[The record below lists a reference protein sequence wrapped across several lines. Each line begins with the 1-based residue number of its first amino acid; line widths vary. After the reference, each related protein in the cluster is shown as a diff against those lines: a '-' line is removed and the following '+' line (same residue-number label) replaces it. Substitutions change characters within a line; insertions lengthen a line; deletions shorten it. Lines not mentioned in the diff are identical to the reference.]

1 MSAPTLRSRP
11 HALVIPFPAQGHI
24 GPMMHL
30 SIKLAKEAGF
40 VITFVNTH
48 HHHTLLKEL
57 LEPRFREQGLE
68 DIHLAE
74 VVNAGRDSGDTTGAQ
89 SIVELCESFF
99 KLTPAF
105 EDLVESLLPR
115 PTGHEFNDDN
125 VSTTHPSGKSSHSL
139 PPLTCIISD
148 LFLYFTQDI
157 ASKYGLKYVAF
168 WTASAGMLAT
178 TMSVVAHGHRAPPP
192 DHERLITWIPGVPPL
207 KRSEIN
213 EFLLNPDP
221 EDLMYHIYHTSYKR
235 LPEATCIVINT
246 FEELDAESLAALR
259 KDNEAVEIYAVGP
272 LLPDSYFTT
281 LAENTGCNGS
291 TTTVELSSY
300 PMPALWKEDDK
311 CVEWLNRRQDPGSVM
326 YVSFGSI
333 TIMSGEQFEELALG
347 LEESGSP
354 VLWVIRPD
362 LMLSGASFPDG
373 FLERTQD
380 RIFIVEWAPQLQVL
394 AHPSVGGF
402 LSHCGWNSTLESI
415 SAGVPTLG
423 WPYFSDQ
430 MLNNRCL
437 VDKWGLGL
445 EFERDHDDENNIIVR
460 RDEVA
465 RKVRALMRRNADGD
479 TPAPH
484 RERATRWQD
493 VAQEAVQ
500 TPNGSSSLAFAQV
513 VKSMLG

>member
-1 MSAPTLRSRP
+1 M
-11 HALVIPFPAQGHI
+11 
-24 GPMMHL
+24 
-30 SIKLAKEAGF
+30 
-40 VITFVNTH
+40 
-48 HHHTLLKEL
+48 
-57 LEPRFREQGLE
+57 
-68 DIHLAE
+68 
-74 VVNAGRDSGDTTGAQ
+74 
-89 SIVELCESFF
+89 
-99 KLTPAF
+99 AF
-105 EDLVESLLPR
+105 L
-115 PTGHEFNDDN
+115 
-125 VSTTHPSGKSSHSL
+125 
-139 PPLTCIISD
+139 
-148 LFLYFTQDI
+148 
-157 ASKYGLKYVAF
+157 
-168 WTASAGMLAT
+168 TASAGMLAT

-192 DHERLITWIPGVPPL
+192 DHERVIITWAPGVPPL

-259 KDNEAVEIYAVGP
+259 KDNEAVEIYAVGT

-281 LAENTGCNGS
+281 LAENTENVGNGS

-311 CVEWLNRRQDPGSVM
+311 CVEWLNSQDPGSVM

-333 TIMSGEQFEELALG
+333 AIMSGEQVEELALG
-347 LEESGSP
+347 LEGSGSR
-354 VLWVIRPD
+354 VLWVIRAD
-362 LMLSGASFPDG
+362 LMSGASFPDG

-423 WPYFSDQ
+423 WPYFADQ

-445 EFERDHDDENNIIVR
+445 EFERGDGFIIR

-465 RKVRALMRRNADGD
+465 RKVRALMRRNVDEDA
-479 TPAPH
+479 PARH
-484 RERATRWQD
+484 KVSAAAIRWQKA
-493 VAQEAVQ
+493 AQVAVQ
-500 TPNGSSSLAFAQV
+500 TLDGSSNVGFAHF
-513 VKSMLG
+513 VKSIIG